1 MNIPNN
7 NPPQLTSEFSKG
19 SDLNVKYFI
28 GIFFKIFEILSILVS
43 IKILLIDPPQRLVR
57 MNFSMKYS
65 IFKDLLRHKFIKNA
79 KKTSILV
86 DPINK
91 YQKWKS
97 KNPKDQSDDDD
108 PSEEINST
116 VRVSS
121 KLELFNMLKLKYQ
134 ALNGLLNLFSNPRWR
149 LIQNGISKILF
160 VKSQQSYFHLHQNL
174 RELFE

>member
-1 MNIPNN
+1 MSFP
-7 NPPQLTSEFSKG
+7 
-19 SDLNVKYFI
+19 
-28 GIFFKIFEILSILVS
+28 
-43 IKILLIDPPQRLVR
+43 
-57 MNFSMKYS
+57 MKYS

-121 KLELFNMLKLKYQ
+121 RI
-134 ALNGLLNLFSNPRWR
+134 FS
-149 LIQNGISKILF
+149 
-160 VKSQQSYFHLHQNL
+160 SY
-174 RELFE
+174 

>member
-1 MNIPNN
+1 MN
-7 NPPQLTSEFSKG
+7 
-19 SDLNVKYFI
+19 YFDV
-28 GIFFKIFEILSILVS
+28 F
-43 IKILLIDPPQRLVR
+43 
-57 MNFSMKYS
+57 

-121 KLELFNMLKLKYQ
+121 DSCQGLK
-134 ALNGLLNLFSNPRWR
+134 
-149 LIQNGISKILF
+149 
-160 VKSQQSYFHLHQNL
+160 
-174 RELFE
+174 

>member
-1 MNIPNN
+1 MSFP
-7 NPPQLTSEFSKG
+7 
-19 SDLNVKYFI
+19 
-28 GIFFKIFEILSILVS
+28 
-43 IKILLIDPPQRLVR
+43 
-57 MNFSMKYS
+57 MKHS

-121 KLELFNMLKLKYQ
+121 KLELLLVKLKYQ
-134 ALNGLLNLFSNPRWR
+134 ALKF
-149 LIQNGISKILF
+149 K
-160 VKSQQSYFHLHQNL
+160 V
-174 RELFE
+174 

>member
-1 MNIPNN
+1 M
-7 NPPQLTSEFSKG
+7 
-19 SDLNVKYFI
+19 
-28 GIFFKIFEILSILVS
+28 
-43 IKILLIDPPQRLVR
+43 
-57 MNFSMKYS
+57 
-65 IFKDLLRHKFIKNA
+65 RHKFIKNA

-121 KLELFNMLKLKYQ
+121 NTNQGLKWSIY
-134 ALNGLLNLFSNPRWR
+134 SE
-149 LIQNGISKILF
+149 ILDGA
-160 VKSQQSYFHLHQNL
+160 
-174 RELFE
+174 

>member
-1 MNIPNN
+1 MSFP
-7 NPPQLTSEFSKG
+7 
-19 SDLNVKYFI
+19 
-28 GIFFKIFEILSILVS
+28 
-43 IKILLIDPPQRLVR
+43 
-57 MNFSMKYS
+57 MKYS
-65 IFKDLLRHKFIKNA
+65 ILKDLLRHKFIKNA

-121 KLELFNMLKLKYQ
+121 RIFN
-134 ALNGLLNLFSNPRWR
+134 
-149 LIQNGISKILF
+149 
-160 VKSQQSYFHLHQNL
+160 SYGFL
-174 RELFE
+174 RCSYDMNHIN